1 MGWYLTGSRLAGY
14 IANDTKY
21 RYLRLDTAQK
31 GLQFYLYHIDS
42 LYATYPDLRKKM
54 LQTEEQY
61 RINFERLQRAERLK
75 AEAKDLEK
83 SVRKR

>member
-1 MGWYLTGSRLAGY
+1 MGWYLAGSRLAGY

-42 LYATYPDLRKKM
+42 FYATYPDLRKKM
-54 LQTEEQY
+54 LQTEEQH